1 MGSKCFDKGAIDM
14 NDDQILK
21 FDETSKLGKVA
32 SVDTSRVLIVVEN
45 AELLPRA
52 AVGTLVAIQG
62 ATAQE
67 FLIGM
72 TERVT
77 RQLREQ
83 TALADPVD
91 PTILEVQIV
100 PDDSLR
106 VILLGTYRTI
116 EGTDR
121 NRFKRGADTFPQID
135 RDCFLI
141 EGGNLQRF
149 MGLLGKDLDETQRL
163 ELGHFA
169 IDHSAAAIAN
179 GDRFFQRHAAILGS
193 TGSGKSYTVSLILE
207 RAYARKHV
215 NIIVFDM
222 HGEYASLADPPI
234 GKDGTTPNPIATA
247 FKIAGPSDLDKT
259 SENTLFLPYWL
270 LNREEMLSMILD
282 RSDQNAPNQA
292 ARFTT
297 HVRDF
302 KDKTLKEENQEK
314 IRETFTVDS
323 PVPYRLSELLLK
335 LREDDSGMKPGL
347 ARAEIKGDWN
357 GKLTRFISRLEAKIE
372 DRRYG
377 FMFQPPETSFQ
388 YRWLTDQI
396 EKLLAPGE
404 GKHGIKIV
412 DFSEVPADVL
422 PVVTGVFARLLYDI
436 QFWMQPDKRTPFVF
450 VCDEAHLYLPV
461 REDVGAIEKQALNS
475 FERIAKEGRKY
486 GVSLL
491 VVSQRPSDVSRTI
504 LSQCNNFLI
513 LRLTN
518 DQDQNVI
525 RRIVPD
531 SLAGVLDGLPLLDI
545 GEALLLGD
553 AILLPARI
561 KLNFPTIEPLSQTR
575 NFWQEWGEKAPDSAA
590 VAAAVETMRRQSRET
605 RLPI

>member
-1 MGSKCFDKGAIDM
+1 MSDAAILTFDAP
-14 NDDQILK
+14 
-21 FDETSKLGKVA
+21 SKLGKVA
-32 SVDTSRVLIVVEN
+32 SVDTSRVLIAVEN
-45 AELLPRA
+45 AALLPRA
-52 AVGTLVAIQG
+52 AVGSLVAIQG
-62 ATAQE
+62 TTAQE

-83 TALADPVD
+83 TAQPDPMLPTTLAV
-91 PTILEVQIV
+91 EFV

-106 VILLGTYRTI
+106 AVLLGTYRTI
-116 EGTDR
+116 EGTVR
-121 NRFKRGADTFPQID
+121 NRFKRGADSFPQID

-149 MGLLGKDLDETQRL
+149 MGLLGKDLDEAQRL
-163 ELGHFA
+163 ELGQFA

-193 TGSGKSYTVSLILE
+193 TGSGKSCAVSLILE
-207 RAYARKHV
+207 RAHARKHV

-222 HGEYASLADPPI
+222 HGEYASLAKPPAR
-234 GKDGTTPNPIATA
+234 KDGTVPSPVAAA
-247 FKIAGPSDLDKT
+247 FKIAGPGDLNAPP
-259 SENTLFLPYWL
+259 ENALFLPYWL

-292 ARFTT
+292 SRFTS
-297 HVRDF
+297 HVRQ
-302 KDKTLKEENQEK
+302 LKEDVLGAEK
-314 IRETFTVDS
+314 KNDVKATFTVDS
-323 PVPYRLSELLLK
+323 PIPYKLSDLLAKLK
-335 LREDDSGMKPGL
+335 HDDT
-347 ARAEIKGDWN
+347 AKGIGAKGQEVVGEWE
-357 GKLTRFISRLEAKIE
+357 KRLTRFISRLEAKAE

-377 FMFQPPETSFQ
+377 FMFKPVAAVLE
-388 YRWLTDQI
+388 YDWLAKQAT
-396 EKLLAPGE
+396 KLLAPGE
-404 GKHGIKIV
+404 GKHGIKVV
-412 DFSEVPADVL
+412 DFSEVPSDVL
-422 PVVTGVFARLLYDI
+422 PVVTGVFARLLYDV
-436 QFWMQPDKRTPFVF
+436 QFWMQPEKRTPFVF

-461 REDVGAIEKQALNS
+461 REEADAVEKQALYS

-518 DQDQNVI
+518 DQDQNVV
-525 RRIVPD
+525 RRLMPD
-531 SLAGVLDGLPLLDI
+531 SMAGVLDGLPLLDT

-561 KLNFPTIEPLSQTR
+561 KLKFPTIEPLSQTR
-575 NFWQEWGEKAPDSAA
+575 NFWQEWGERAPDSAA
-590 VAAAVETMRRQSRET
+590 VAAAVETLRRQSRT
-605 RLPI
+605 SGVPA

>member
-1 MGSKCFDKGAIDM
+1 MSDAPILTFDAPG
-14 NDDQILK
+14 
-21 FDETSKLGKVA
+21 KLGKVA
-32 SVDTSRVLIVVEN
+32 SVDTSRVLIAVEN
-45 AELLPRA
+45 AALLPRA
-52 AVGTLVAIQG
+52 AVGSLVAIQG
-62 ATAQE
+62 TIAQE

-83 TALADPVD
+83 TAQPDPMAPTTLAV
-91 PTILEVQIV
+91 EVV

-106 VILLGTYRTI
+106 AVLLGTYRTI
-116 EGTDR
+116 EGTVR
-121 NRFKRGADTFPQID
+121 NRFKRGADSFPQID

-169 IDHSAAAIAN
+169 IDRSAAAIAN

-193 TGSGKSYTVSLILE
+193 TGSGKSCAVSLILE
-207 RAYARKHV
+207 RAHARKHA

-222 HGEYASLADPPI
+222 HGEYASLANPPAR
-234 GKDGTTPNPIATA
+234 KDGTVPIPIAAA
-247 FKIAGPSDLDKT
+247 FKIAGPGDLAKPP
-259 SENTLFLPYWL
+259 ENALFLPYWL

-292 ARFTT
+292 SRFTL
-297 HVRDF
+297 HVRA
-302 KDKTLKEENQEK
+302 LKEATLTAEK
-314 IRETFTVDS
+314 KTDVKATFTVDS
-323 PVPYRLSELLLK
+323 PIPYKLNELIQRLEQDNTTK
-335 LREDDSGMKPGL
+335 GVGKTGPVKGEWED
-347 ARAEIKGDWN
+347 R
-357 GKLTRFISRLEAKIE
+357 LTRFISRLTAKAE

-377 FMFQPPETSFQ
+377 FMFKPPEAALK
-388 YRWLTDQI
+388 YDWLAKQI
-396 EKLLAPGE
+396 AKLLAPGE
-404 GKHGIKIV
+404 GKHGIKVV
-412 DFSEVPADVL
+412 DFSEVPSDVL
-422 PVVTGVFARLLYDI
+422 PVVTGVFARLLYDV
-436 QFWMQPDKRTPFVF
+436 QFWMQSEKRTPFVF

-461 REDVGAIEKQALNS
+461 REDADAVEKQALYS

-518 DQDQNVI
+518 DQDQNVV
-525 RRIVPD
+525 RRLMPD
-531 SLAGVLDGLPLLDI
+531 SLAGVLDGLPLLDT

-561 KLNFPTIEPLSQTR
+561 KLKFPTIEPLSQTR

-590 VAAAVETMRRQSRET
+590 VAAAVETLRRQSRT
-605 RLPI
+605 AGTLA